1 MLQSLPTSPAERRG
15 FAVHPSIIKTLIH
28 EQAGSVAKAMA
39 ELIMNAV
46 DAGASR
52 IDLQVEEDGRF
63 VLRDDG
69 RGFGSRDDI
78 EQFFETFGTPHQ
90 DDDAHYGQFRIGRGQ
105 IMSYARTC
113 WRSGHWE
120 MRVDLENDANSF
132 GYDLVEHA
140 QAHAGCEI
148 SGTFYETRYLEH
160 QLLSMDS
167 WSDMSLQSQVLF
179 VPVPIWVNGRQIN
192 RLPSEEQWDAEDDV
206 AYYRFNR
213 DRFASLNVYNRGV
226 LVERIRGERYG
237 VGGVVVSKEQL
248 AVNLA
253 RNAVRQHHCATW
265 QRIEMAIQQRFAL
278 QLSRAKKLT
287 DAAAVKLMQD
297 LVGEDCRVN
306 YQLSQQIRE
315 VRFLPDVHGEL
326 QTPSKLLAGNRFTL
340 FDGQHMGIAERVQ
353 REGLATVIT
362 PAMLA
367 LARQEATDENAVL
380 LLKRLR
386 ERLHLGGAATFI
398 PFRRFVRDL
407 NDTVAL
413 LPEQELSAEEQLV
426 LQCLRYVNKR
436 VAYCC
441 FRKWGQDRQI
451 KVGKADHLLA
461 WTDGCSY
468 IVFERDTLSALRTHG
483 TGWLVQIL
491 AHEYAHQ
498 ERSVGEH
505 EHDFD
510 FYRRYHDATLH
521 PDFALVGDMLFRRYI
536 TGMAKLG
543 RIPSREHGRHLRAL
557 VRQAGSLKTRRLAY
571 PNLLIA
577 AAESIS

>member
-1 MLQSLPTSPAERRG
+1 MLQSLPTTPAERRG

-28 EQAGSVAKAMA
+28 EQAGSVVKAMA

-52 IDLQVEEDGRF
+52 IDLQVEEDGQF

-69 RGFGSRDDI
+69 HGFDSREEI

-90 DDDAHYGQFRIGRGQ
+90 DGDAHYGQFRIGRGQ

-120 MRVDLENDANSF
+120 MRVDLEADANNF
-132 GYDLVEHA
+132 GYDLIEHT
-140 QAHAGCEI
+140 QTHTGCEI
-148 SGTFYETRYLEH
+148 SGTFYQTRFLER

-167 WSDMSLQSQVLF
+167 WSDMSLQSQVLY

-192 RLPSEEQWDAEDDV
+192 QAPSEQQWDAEDDV

-213 DRFASLNVYNRGV
+213 DRFATLDVYNRGV

-237 VGGVVVSKEQL
+237 IGGVVVSKAQL

-253 RNAVRQHHCATW
+253 RNAVRHHHCTTW
-265 QRIEMAIQQRFAL
+265 QRIETAIRQRFAL
-278 QLSRAKKLT
+278 QLSRVKKLT
-287 DAAAVKLMQD
+287 DAAAVKLVQD
-297 LVGEDCRVN
+297 LIGEEYLVD
-306 YQLSQQIRE
+306 YQLRMQIRE
-315 VRFLPDVHGEL
+315 LRFLPDVHGEL
-326 QTPSKLLAGNRFTL
+326 QTPGKLLAGNRFTL
-340 FDGQHMGIAERVQ
+340 FDGLHMGIAERVQ

-362 PAMLA
+362 PDIMA

-386 ERLHLGGAATFI
+386 ERLGIDGGAKFI
-398 PFRRFVRDL
+398 PFRRFVHDL
-407 NDTVAL
+407 NDTVDMV
-413 LPEQELSAEEQLV
+413 PEHDLTPEEKLV
-426 LQCLRYVNKR
+426 LQCLRYVNER

-441 FRKWGQDRQI
+441 YKTWGQQRQI
-451 KVGKADHLLA
+451 KVGKADHLRA
-461 WTDGCSY
+461 WTDGTSY
-468 IVFERDTLSALRTHG
+468 IMFEKDTLSAIRTHG
-483 TGWLVQIL
+483 TGWLLQIL

-498 ERSVGEH
+498 ERSAGEH
-505 EHDFD
+505 QHDFD
-510 FYRRYHDATLH
+510 FYHRYHEATLH
-521 PDFALVGDMLFRRYI
+521 PEFGLVADMMFRRYI
-536 TGMAKLG
+536 TGLAKLA
-543 RIPSREHGRHLRAL
+543 IVPSKEHGRHLRAL
-557 VRQAGSLKTRRLAY
+557 VRQAGSLKTRRQDY

-577 AAESIS
+577 AAESPS